1 MSECL
6 LASRLDK
13 AYQNLSRQKDWIVHN
28 PDAYGAHGGSSD
40 EKQSAALTTI
50 EQNEARIRQAHE
62 LCAGTSILN
71 DGQIYQVALDAAR
84 AGDQHALACLL
95 VAPYDSPALTGY
107 QGKEYASYVMQLAQS
122 ALQQGSWPAAI
133 SMMYVYSGQPLSAY
147 ARTLASYDP
156 VKEFEYSQLVR
167 LGTPDG
173 SIDAQHLDRRLS
185 LMRQTLSRRQVED
198 GSNWATQTYR
208 QYFFYSGPAFPN
220 SPSCSF

>member
-1 MSECL
+1 MPLMSTYQELWSQSNAGDGNAAKRLFADMSECL

-95 VAPYDSPALTGY
+95 VAPYDSPALCLCSHIG
-107 QGKEYASYVMQLAQS
+107 QL
-122 ALQQGSWPAAI
+122 
-133 SMMYVYSGQPLSAY
+133 
-147 ARTLASYDP
+147 
-156 VKEFEYSQLVR
+156 
-167 LGTPDG
+167 
-173 SIDAQHLDRRLS
+173 
-185 LMRQTLSRRQVED
+185 
-198 GSNWATQTYR
+198 
-208 QYFFYSGPAFPN
+208 
-220 SPSCSF
+220 